1 MKRPTIKDIAAAAGV
16 SKGAV
21 SLALNGRS
29 GVSEETRAR
38 VLAVASSLGYRPSVT
53 ARALSSASADAVG
66 LVLVRPPRA
75 LGDEAFFFQ
84 LIAGIQSEMSS
95 ALLLQVVSSRSD
107 EIELYRRWWAE
118 HRVDGV
124 FLVDLLVDD
133 PRVSLMSSL
142 GLPAVVV
149 GGAGHHGSLA
159 SVWADDYAAMTSVV
173 LYLKSLGHRRIAR
186 VAGLSSLLHTVRR
199 DQAFLSSVVDGVI
212 VAGDYTA
219 EAGALATRSLLSGE
233 LSGWGGEPPTAI
245 VYDNDVM
252 AVAGAE
258 VAASLGVAVPGELS
272 IVAWDDSV
280 LCQHGRL
287 TALSRDTFAFGA
299 RAARALLAVLE
310 GASPTDVE
318 DVLPELVVRGSTGG
332 VPPSAGASVS

>member
-1 MKRPTIKDIAAAAGV
+1 MKRPTIKDIAAEAGV

-29 GVSEETRAR
+29 GVSESTRSR

-84 LIAGIQSEMSS
+84 LIAGMQSEISC
-95 ALLLQVVSSRSD
+95 ALLLQVVSSREE
-107 EIELYRRWWAE
+107 EIALYQRWWAE

-124 FLVDLLVDD
+124 FLVDLLVSD
-133 PRVSLMSSL
+133 PRVELMSSL

-149 GGAGHHGSLA
+149 GGAGHHGALA

-173 LYLKSLGHRRIAR
+173 EYLKSLGHRRIAR
-186 VAGLSSLLHTVRR
+186 VAGLASLLHTVRR
-199 DQAFLSSVVDGVI
+199 DAAFASSVVDGVDGVV

-219 EAGALATRSLLSGE
+219 ESGAAATRELLGR
-233 LSGWGGEPPTAI
+233 GEPPTAI

-258 VAASLGVAVPGELS
+258 VAASMGVAVPSELS
-272 IVAWDDSV
+272 LVAWDDSV

-299 RAARALLAVLE
+299 RAARALVAVIG
-310 GASPTDVE
+310 GALPSDVE
-318 DVLPELVVRGSTGG
+318 DVLPELVVRGSTG
-332 VPPSAGASVS
+332 VAPSVS

>member
-16 SKGAV
+16 SKGAA

-29 GVSEETRAR
+29 GVSETTRAR
-38 VLAVASSLGYRPSVT
+38 VLAVASSLGYRPSAT

-84 LIAGIQSEMSS
+84 LIAGMQSEMSC
-95 ALLLQVVSSRSD
+95 ALLLQVVSSRAE
-107 EIELYRRWWAE
+107 EIALYERWFAE

-124 FLVDLLVDD
+124 FLVDLLVSD
-133 PRVSLMSSL
+133 PRVELMSSL
-142 GLPAVVV
+142 GMPAVVV
-149 GGAGHHGSLA
+149 GGAGHHGALA

-173 LYLKSLGHRRIAR
+173 SHLKALGHRRIAR
-186 VAGLSSLLHTVRR
+186 VAGLPSLLHTVRR
-199 DQAFLSSVVDGVI
+199 DAAFSSSVVDGV
-212 VAGDYTA
+212 VVYGDYTA
-219 EAGALATRSLLSGE
+219 ESGASATRELLGAA
-233 LSGWGGEPPTAI
+233 EPPTAI

-258 VAASLGVAVPGELS
+258 VAGALGVAVPQRLS

-299 RAARALLAVLE
+299 RAARALLAVLG
-310 GASPTDVE
+310 GAVPTDVE
-318 DVLPELVVRGSTGG
+318 DVLPELVVRGSSG
-332 VPPSAGASVS
+332 VAPGSA

>member
-1 MKRPTIKDIAAAAGV
+1 MKRPTIKDIAAAARV

-84 LIAGIQSEMSS
+84 LIAGMQSEMSC
-95 ALLLQVVSSRSD
+95 ALLLQVVSSREA

-133 PRVSLMSSL
+133 PRVELMSAL
-142 GLPAVVV
+142 GMPAVVV
-149 GGAGHHGSLA
+149 GGAGHHGALA
-159 SVWADDYAAMTSVV
+159 SVWADDFAAMTSVV
-173 LYLKSLGHRRIAR
+173 AYLKSLGHRRIAR
-186 VAGLSSLLHTVRR
+186 VAGLPSLLHTVRR
-199 DQAFLSSVVDGVI
+199 DQAFAASVVDGVI

-219 EAGALATRSLLSGE
+219 ESGAVATRELLAAAV
-233 LSGWGGEPPTAI
+233 PPTAI

-252 AVAGAE
+252 AVAGVE
-258 VAASLGVAVPGELS
+258 VAAGMGVRVPDELS
-272 IVAWDDSV
+272 VVAWDDSV
-280 LCQHGRL
+280 LAQHGGL
-287 TALSRDTFAFGA
+287 TALARDTFAFGA
-299 RAARALLAVLE
+299 QAARALVAVLG
-310 GASPTDVE
+310 GAMPSDVQ
-318 DVLPELVVRGSTGG
+318 DVLPELVVRGSTG
-332 VPPSAGASVS
+332 SARVS

>member
-1 MKRPTIKDIAAAAGV
+1 MKRPTIKDIAAGAGV

-21 SLALNGRS
+21 SLALNGRA
-29 GVSEETRAR
+29 GVSEATRSR
-38 VLAVASSLGYRPSVT
+38 VLEVASSLGYRPSVT

-95 ALLLQVVSSRSD
+95 ALLLQVVSSRED
-107 EIELYRRWWAE
+107 EISLYRRWWAE

-124 FLVDLLVDD
+124 FLVDLLVSD
-133 PRVSLMSSL
+133 PRVELMSSL

-149 GGAGHHGSLA
+149 GGAGHHGELA

-173 LYLKSLGHRRIAR
+173 EHLKTSGHRRIAR
-186 VAGLSSLLHTVRR
+186 VTGLPSLLHTVRR
-199 DQAFLSSVVDGVI
+199 DAAFAASCEDGVV

-219 EAGALATRSLLSGE
+219 EAGASATRSLLALES
-233 LSGWGGEPPTAI
+233 PPTAI

-252 AVAGAE
+252 AVAGASA
-258 VAASLGVAVPGELS
+258 AASLGVAVPSELS
-272 IVAWDDSV
+272 VVAWDDSV
-280 LCQHGRL
+280 LCQQLGL

-299 RAARALLAVLE
+299 RAARALVSVIG
-310 GASPTDVE
+310 GASPTDEE
-318 DVLPELVVRGSTGG
+318 DVLPELVVRGSTGRAP
-332 VPPSAGASVS
+332 VA

>member
-29 GVSEETRAR
+29 GVSEATRSR
-38 VLAVASSLGYRPSVT
+38 VLGVASSLGYRPSVT

-84 LIAGIQSEMSS
+84 LIAGMQSEMSS

-107 EIELYRRWWAE
+107 EIALYQRWWAE

-124 FLVDLLVDD
+124 FLVDLLVSD
-133 PRVSLMSSL
+133 PRVELMSSL

-149 GGAGHHGSLA
+149 GGSGHHGSLA

-173 LYLKSLGHRRIAR
+173 EYLKSLGHRRIAR

-199 DQAFLSSVVDGVI
+199 DQAFLASVVDGVI
-212 VAGDYTA
+212 VSGDYTA
-219 EAGALATRSLLSGE
+219 EAGAAATSALLSGDDR
-233 LSGWGGEPPTAI
+233 PTAI

-252 AVAGAE
+252 AVAGAA
-258 VAASLGVAVPGELS
+258 VAGSLGVAVPSELS
-272 IVAWDDSV
+272 LVAWDDSV
-280 LCQHGRL
+280 LAQHGGL

-299 RAARALLAVLE
+299 RAARALLAVVG
-310 GASPTDVE
+310 GALPTDVE
-318 DVLPELVVRGSTGG
+318 DVLPSLVVRGSTG
-332 VPPSAGASVS
+332 VVA

>member
-21 SLALNGRS
+21 SLALNGRA
-29 GVSEETRAR
+29 GVSEDTRAR
-38 VLAVASSLGYRPSVT
+38 VLGVASELGYRPSVT

-84 LIAGIQSEMSS
+84 LIAGMQSEMSC
-95 ALLLQVVSSRSD
+95 ALLLQVVSSREA
-107 EIELYRRWWAE
+107 EIALYQRWWAE

-124 FLVDLLVDD
+124 FLVDLLVSD
-133 PRVSLMSSL
+133 PRVELMSSL

-149 GGAGHHGSLA
+149 GGSGHHGELA

-173 LYLKSLGHRRIAR
+173 EYLKALGHRRIAR

-199 DQAFLSSVVDGVI
+199 DQAFESAVDGVI
-212 VAGDYTA
+212 VSGDYTA
-219 EAGALATRSLLSGE
+219 ESGAAATRLLLGS
-233 LSGWGGEPPTAI
+233 GEPPTAI

-252 AVAGAE
+252 AVAGAA
-258 VAASLGVAVPGELS
+258 VAESLGVAVPGELS

-299 RAARALLAVLE
+299 RAARALLAVVE

-318 DVLPELVVRGSTGG
+318 DVLPELVVRGSTA
-332 VPPSAGASVS
+332 PSARA

>member
-29 GVSEETRAR
+29 GVSEATRAR
-38 VLAVASSLGYRPSVT
+38 VLSVASSLGYRPSVT

-84 LIAGIQSEMSS
+84 LIAGMQSEMSA
-95 ALLLQVVSSRSD
+95 ALLLQVVSSREE

-124 FLVDLLVDD
+124 FLVDLLVSD
-133 PRVSLMSSL
+133 PRVSLMSDL

-149 GGAGHHGSLA
+149 GGSGHHGSLA

-173 LYLKSLGHRRIAR
+173 EYLKSLGHRRIAR
-186 VAGLSSLLHTVRR
+186 VAGLPSLLHTVRR
-199 DQAFLSSVVDGVI
+199 DQAFLASVVDGVI

-219 EAGALATRSLLSGE
+219 EAGAAATRELLGSE
-233 LSGWGGEPPTAI
+233 EPPTAI

-258 VAASLGVAVPGELS
+258 VAGALGVAVPSQLS

-318 DVLPELVVRGSTGG
+318 DVLPALVVRGSTAALG
-332 VPPSAGASVS
+332 GASVS

>member
-1 MKRPTIKDIAAAAGV
+1 MKRPTIKDIAAGAGV

-21 SLALNGRS
+21 SLALNGRA
-29 GVSEETRAR
+29 GVSEATRAR
-38 VLAVASSLGYRPSVT
+38 VLEVASSLGYRPSVT

-84 LIAGIQSEMSS
+84 LIAGMQSEMSS
-95 ALLLQVVSSRSD
+95 ALLLQVVSSRED
-107 EIELYRRWWAE
+107 EISLYRRWWAE

-124 FLVDLLVDD
+124 FLVDLLVSD
-133 PRVSLMSSL
+133 PRVELMSSL

-149 GGAGHHGSLA
+149 GGAGHHGQLA

-173 LYLKSLGHRRIAR
+173 EHLKTLGHRRIAR
-186 VAGLSSLLHTVRR
+186 VTGLPSLLHTVRR
-199 DQAFLSSVVDGVI
+199 DAAFAASCEDGLV

-219 EAGALATRSLLSGE
+219 EAGACATRSLLAVGS
-233 LSGWGGEPPTAI
+233 PPTAI

-252 AVAGAE
+252 AVAGAS
-258 VAASLGVAVPGELS
+258 AAAALGVAVPSELS
-272 IVAWDDSV
+272 VVAWDDSV
-280 LCQHGRL
+280 LCQQLGL

-299 RAARALLAVLE
+299 RAARALVSVIG
-310 GASPTDVE
+310 GASPTDEE
-318 DVLPELVVRGSTGG
+318 DVLPELVVRGSTGRAP
-332 VPPSAGASVS
+332 VA

>member
-1 MKRPTIKDIAAAAGV
+1 VKRPTIKDIAAGAGV

-21 SLALNGRS
+21 SLALNGRP
-29 GVSEETRAR
+29 GVSDETRAR

-84 LIAGIQSEMSS
+84 LIAGMQSEMSS
-95 ALLLQVVSSRSD
+95 ALLLQVVSSRD
-107 EIELYRRWWAE
+107 EEIALYRRWWAE

-133 PRVSLMSSL
+133 PRVELMSSL

-149 GGAGHHGSLA
+149 GGAGHHGELA
-159 SVWADDYAAMTSVV
+159 SVWADDHAAMTSVV
-173 LYLKSLGHRRIAR
+173 EYLKSLGHRRIAR
-186 VAGLSSLLHTVRR
+186 VAGLPSLLHTVRR
-199 DQAFLSSVVDGVI
+199 DQAFSSSVVDGVI

-219 EAGALATRSLLSGE
+219 ESGRRATVELLS
-233 LSGWGGEPPTAI
+233 SGEPPSAI

-252 AVAGAE
+252 AVAGVE
-258 VAASLGVAVPGELS
+258 VAASLGVAVPEELS
-272 IVAWDDSV
+272 VVAWDDSV

-287 TALSRDTFAFGA
+287 SALSRDTFAFGA
-299 RAARALLAVLE
+299 RAARALVAVLG
-310 GASPTDVE
+310 GALPRDVE
-318 DVLPELVVRGSTGG
+318 DVLPELVVRGSTA
-332 VPPSAGASVS
+332 VAPASCS

>member
-1 MKRPTIKDIAAAAGV
+1 MKRPTIKDIAAEAGV

-29 GVSEETRAR
+29 GVSESTRSR

-84 LIAGIQSEMSS
+84 LIAGMQSEISC
-95 ALLLQVVSSRSD
+95 ALLLQVVSSREE
-107 EIELYRRWWAE
+107 EIALYQRWWAE

-124 FLVDLLVDD
+124 FLVDLLVSD

-149 GGAGHHGSLA
+149 GGAGHHGALA

-173 LYLKSLGHRRIAR
+173 EYLKGLGHRRIAR
-186 VAGLSSLLHTVRR
+186 VAGLASLLHTVRR
-199 DQAFLSSVVDGVI
+199 DAAFASSAVDGVDGVV

-219 EAGALATRSLLSGE
+219 ESGAAATRELLGR
-233 LSGWGGEPPTAI
+233 GEPPTAI

-258 VAASLGVAVPGELS
+258 VAASLGVAVPSELS

-299 RAARALLAVLE
+299 RAARALVAVVG
-310 GASPTDVE
+310 GALPTDVE
-318 DVLPELVVRGSTGG
+318 DVLPELVVRGSTG
-332 VPPSAGASVS
+332 V

>member
-21 SLALNGRS
+21 SLALNGRA
-29 GVSEETRAR
+29 GVSESTRAR
-38 VLAVASSLGYRPSVT
+38 VLDVASTLGYRPSVT

-84 LIAGIQSEMSS
+84 LIAGMQSEMSS
-95 ALLLQVVSSRSD
+95 ALLLQVVSSRD
-107 EIELYRRWWAE
+107 AEIALYQRWWAE

-124 FLVDLLVDD
+124 FLVDLLVSD
-133 PRVSLMSSL
+133 PRVELMSSL

-173 LYLKSLGHRRIAR
+173 EYLKSLGHRRIAR

-199 DQAFLSSVVDGVI
+199 DQAFESAVDGVI
-212 VAGDYTA
+212 VSGDYTA
-219 EAGALATRSLLSGE
+219 EAGAAATRSLLGSV
-233 LSGWGGEPPTAI
+233 EPPTAI

-258 VAASLGVAVPGELS
+258 VALSLGVVVPDELS

-299 RAARALLAVLE
+299 RAARALLAVVE

-318 DVLPELVVRGSTGG
+318 DVLPELVVRGSTGAAPG
-332 VPPSAGASVS
+332 R

>member
-1 MKRPTIKDIAAAAGV
+1 MKRPTIKDIAAEAGV

-29 GVSEETRAR
+29 GVSESTRAR

-84 LIAGIQSEMSS
+84 LIAGMQSAMSS
-95 ALLLQVVSSRSD
+95 ALLLQVVASRSD
-107 EIELYRRWWAE
+107 EIALYRRWWAE

-124 FLVDLLVDD
+124 FLVDLLVSD
-133 PRVSLMSSL
+133 PRVELMSSL

-149 GGAGHHGSLA
+149 GGSGHHGSLA

-173 LYLKSLGHRRIAR
+173 EYLKSLGHRRIAR
-186 VAGLSSLLHTVRR
+186 VAGLPSLLHTVRR
-199 DQAFLSSVVDGVI
+199 DQAFLASAGDGVI

-219 EAGALATRSLLSGE
+219 ESGAVATRTLLGSDR
-233 LSGWGGEPPTAI
+233 PPTAI

-258 VAASLGVAVPGELS
+258 VAAAAGVGVPAQLS

-299 RAARALLAVLE
+299 RAARALQAVVE

-318 DVLPELVVRGSTGG
+318 DVLPELVVRRSSG
-332 VPPSAGASVS
+332 VAPAP

>member
-1 MKRPTIKDIAAAAGV
+1 MVKRPTIKDIAAEAGV

-29 GVSEETRAR
+29 GVSESTRAR

-84 LIAGIQSEMSS
+84 LIAGMQSEISC
-95 ALLLQVVSSRSD
+95 ALLLQVVSSREE
-107 EIELYRRWWAE
+107 EIALYQRWWAE

-124 FLVDLLVDD
+124 FLVDLLVSD
-133 PRVSLMSSL
+133 PRVALMSSL

-173 LYLKSLGHRRIAR
+173 EYLKSLGHRRIAR
-186 VAGLSSLLHTVRR
+186 VAGLASLLHTVRR
-199 DQAFLSSVVDGVI
+199 DAAFASSVVDGV
-212 VAGDYTA
+212 VVPGDYTA
-219 EAGALATRSLLSGE
+219 EAGAAATRSLLGMD
-233 LSGWGGEPPTAI
+233 EPPTAI

-258 VAASLGVAVPGELS
+258 VAAALGVAVPAELS
-272 IVAWDDSV
+272 LVAWDDSV

-299 RAARALLAVLE
+299 RAARALVAVIG
-310 GASPTDVE
+310 GALPSDVE
-318 DVLPELVVRGSTGG
+318 DVLPELVVRGSSGG
-332 VPPSAGASVS
+332 APGVS

>member
-1 MKRPTIKDIAAAAGV
+1 M
-16 SKGAV
+16 
-21 SLALNGRS
+21 NGRS

-38 VLAVASSLGYRPSVT
+38 VLGVASSLGYRPSVT

-84 LIAGIQSEMSS
+84 LIAGMQSEMSS
-95 ALLLQVVSSRSD
+95 ALLLQVVSSRD
-107 EIELYRRWWAE
+107 EEIALYQRWWAE

-124 FLVDLLVDD
+124 FLVDLLVSD
-133 PRVSLMSSL
+133 PRVELMTSL

-149 GGAGHHGSLA
+149 GGSGHHGALA

-173 LYLKSLGHRRIAR
+173 EYLKSLGHRRIAR

-199 DQAFLSSVVDGVI
+199 DAAFVASAVDGGDGVEGVI
-212 VAGDYTA
+212 VGGDYTA
-219 EAGALATRSLLSGE
+219 ESGAVATRSLLESGR
-233 LSGWGGEPPTAI
+233 PPTAI

-252 AVAGAE
+252 AVAGVAVAE
-258 VAASLGVAVPGELS
+258 AMGVAVPAELS

-299 RAARALLAVLE
+299 RAARALLAVVG
-310 GASPTDVE
+310 GALPTDVE
-318 DVLPELVVRGSTGG
+318 DVLPELVVRGSTADAP
-332 VPPSAGASVS
+332 VA

>member
-1 MKRPTIKDIAAAAGV
+1 MRRPTIKDIAAAAGV

-29 GVSEETRAR
+29 GVSESTRAR
-38 VLAVASSLGYRPSVT
+38 VLDVASALGYRPSVT

-84 LIAGIQSEMSS
+84 LIAGMQSEMSS
-95 ALLLQVVSSRSD
+95 ALLLQVVSSRSA
-107 EIELYRRWWAE
+107 EIELYQRWWAE

-133 PRVSLMSSL
+133 PRVELMSSL

-149 GGAGHHGSLA
+149 GGAGHHGALA

-173 LYLKSLGHRRIAR
+173 EYLKSLGHRRIAR
-186 VAGLSSLLHTVRR
+186 VAGLASLLHTVRR
-199 DQAFLSSVVDGVI
+199 DQAFLASVVDGVI

-219 EAGALATRSLLSGE
+219 ESGAAATRSLLTSP
-233 LSGWGGEPPTAI
+233 EPPTAI

-258 VAASLGVAVPGELS
+258 VAAALGVAVPSALS
-272 IVAWDDSV
+272 LVAWDDSV
-280 LCQHGRL
+280 LAQRGRM

-299 RAARALLAVLE
+299 RAARALLAVVG

-318 DVLPELVVRGSTGG
+318 DVLPELVVRGST
-332 VPPSAGASVS
+332 SAAPVG

>member
-21 SLALNGRS
+21 SLALNGRA
-29 GVSEETRAR
+29 GVSESTRAR
-38 VLAVASSLGYRPSVT
+38 VLDVASSLGYRPSFT

-84 LIAGIQSEMSS
+84 LIAGMQSEMSS
-95 ALLLQVVSSRSD
+95 ALLLQVVSSRD
-107 EIELYRRWWAE
+107 AEIALYQRWWAE

-124 FLVDLLVDD
+124 FLVDLLVSD
-133 PRVSLMSSL
+133 PRVELMSSL

-149 GGAGHHGSLA
+149 GGAGHHGELA

-173 LYLKSLGHRRIAR
+173 EYLKSLGHRRIAR

-199 DQAFLSSVVDGVI
+199 DQAFESAVDGVI
-212 VAGDYTA
+212 VSGDYTA
-219 EAGALATRSLLSGE
+219 EAGAAATRSLLA
-233 LSGWGGEPPTAI
+233 LAEPPTAI

-258 VAASLGVAVPGELS
+258 VARSLGVVVPDELS

-299 RAARALLAVLE
+299 RAARALLAVVE

-318 DVLPELVVRGSTGG
+318 DVLPELVVRGSTGVAPG
-332 VPPSAGASVS
+332 R

>member
-29 GVSEETRAR
+29 GVSESTRAR

-84 LIAGIQSEMSS
+84 LIAGMQSEMSA
-95 ALLLQVVSSRSD
+95 ALLLQVVSSREA

-124 FLVDLLVDD
+124 FLVDLLVED
-133 PRVSLMSSL
+133 PRVELMSAL

-149 GGAGHHGSLA
+149 GGAGHHGALA
-159 SVWADDYAAMTSVV
+159 SVWADDYAAMTSVIE
-173 LYLKSLGHRRIAR
+173 YLKSLGHRRIAR

-199 DQAFLSSVVDGVI
+199 DQAFLASVVDGVI

-219 EAGALATRSLLSGE
+219 EAGAAATRALLE
-233 LSGWGGEPPTAI
+233 GGEPPTAI

-252 AVAGAE
+252 AVAGAG
-258 VAASLGVAVPGELS
+258 VAGAMGVAVPSELS
-272 IVAWDDSV
+272 VVAWDDSV
-280 LCQHGRL
+280 LCQQLGL

-299 RAARALLAVLE
+299 RAARALLAVVD
-310 GASPTDVE
+310 GASPSDVE

-332 VPPSAGASVS
+332 VPPLAGGPPSAGAPVP

>member
-1 MKRPTIKDIAAAAGV
+1 MKRPTIKDIAAKAGV

-29 GVSEETRAR
+29 GVSESTRSR

-84 LIAGIQSEMSS
+84 LIAGMQSEISC
-95 ALLLQVVSSRSD
+95 ALLLQVVSSREE
-107 EIELYRRWWAE
+107 EIALYQRWWAE

-124 FLVDLLVDD
+124 FLVDLLVSD
-133 PRVSLMSSL
+133 PRVELMSSL

-149 GGAGHHGSLA
+149 GGAGHHGALA

-173 LYLKSLGHRRIAR
+173 EYLKSLGHRRIAR
-186 VAGLSSLLHTVRR
+186 VAGLASLLHTVRR
-199 DQAFLSSVVDGVI
+199 DAAFASSVVDGVV

-219 EAGALATRSLLSGE
+219 ESGAAATRELLGLDS
-233 LSGWGGEPPTAI
+233 PPTAI

-258 VAASLGVAVPGELS
+258 VAASLGVAVPSELS
-272 IVAWDDSV
+272 LVAWDDSV

-299 RAARALLAVLE
+299 RAARALVAVVG
-310 GASPTDVE
+310 GALPSDVE
-318 DVLPELVVRGSTGG
+318 DVLPELVVRGSTGVAPG
-332 VPPSAGASVS
+332 SLA

>member
-1 MKRPTIKDIAAAAGV
+1 M
-16 SKGAV
+16 
-21 SLALNGRS
+21 
-29 GVSEETRAR
+29 
-38 VLAVASSLGYRPSVT
+38 T

-84 LIAGIQSEMSS
+84 LIAGMQSAMSS
-95 ALLLQVVSSRSD
+95 ALLLQVVESREA

-124 FLVDLLVDD
+124 FLVDLLVSD
-133 PRVSLMSSL
+133 PRVELMSSL

-149 GGAGHHGSLA
+149 GGAGHHGELA

-173 LYLKSLGHRRIAR
+173 EYLKSLGHRRIAR
-186 VAGLSSLLHTVRR
+186 IAGLGSLLHTVRR
-199 DQAFLSSVVDGVI
+199 DEAFASSVVDGGASGGVDG
-212 VAGDYTA
+212 VVVYGDYSA
-219 EAGALATRSLLSGE
+219 ESGAAATRELLSRGDR
-233 LSGWGGEPPTAI
+233 PTAI

-252 AVAGAE
+252 AVAGVE
-258 VAASLGVAVPGELS
+258 VASSLGVAVPAELS

-299 RAARALLAVLE
+299 RAARALLAVVG
-310 GASPTDVE
+310 GALPTDVE
-318 DVLPELVVRGSTGG
+318 DVLPELVVRGSSGG
-332 VPPSAGASVS
+332 APGA

>member
-1 MKRPTIKDIAAAAGV
+1 MNVVKRPTIKDIAAGAGV

-21 SLALNGRS
+21 SLALNGRA
-29 GVSEETRAR
+29 GVSEATRSR
-38 VLAVASSLGYRPSVT
+38 VLEVASSLGYRPSVT

-95 ALLLQVVSSRSD
+95 ALLLQVVSSRED
-107 EIELYRRWWAE
+107 EISLYRRWWAE

-124 FLVDLLVDD
+124 FLVDLLVSD
-133 PRVSLMSSL
+133 PRVELMSSL

-149 GGAGHHGSLA
+149 GGAGHHGELA

-173 LYLKSLGHRRIAR
+173 EHLKTSGHRRIAR
-186 VAGLSSLLHTVRR
+186 VTGLPSLLHTVRR
-199 DQAFLSSVVDGVI
+199 DAAFAASCEDGVV

-219 EAGALATRSLLSGE
+219 EAGASATRSLLALES
-233 LSGWGGEPPTAI
+233 PPTAI

-252 AVAGAE
+252 AVAGASA
-258 VAASLGVAVPGELS
+258 AASLGVAVPSELS
-272 IVAWDDSV
+272 VVAWDDSV
-280 LCQHGRL
+280 LCQQLGL

-299 RAARALLAVLE
+299 RAARALVSVIG
-310 GASPTDVE
+310 GASPTDEE
-318 DVLPELVVRGSTGG
+318 DVLPELVVRGSTGRAP
-332 VPPSAGASVS
+332 VA

>member
-29 GVSEETRAR
+29 GVSESTRER
-38 VLAVASSLGYRPSVT
+38 VLSVASSLGYRPSVT

-84 LIAGIQSEMSS
+84 LIAGMQSEMSS
-95 ALLLQVVSSRSD
+95 ALLLQVVESRD
-107 EIELYRRWWAE
+107 AEIELYRRWWAE

-124 FLVDLLVDD
+124 FLVDLLVSD
-133 PRVSLMSSL
+133 PRVELMSSL

-149 GGAGHHGSLA
+149 GGSGHHGELA

-173 LYLKSLGHRRIAR
+173 EYLKSLGHQRIAR
-186 VAGLSSLLHTVRR
+186 VAGLPSLLHTVRR
-199 DQAFLSSVVDGVI
+199 DEAFLASAVDGVI

-219 EAGALATRSLLSGE
+219 ESGGAATRALL
-233 LSGWGGEPPTAI
+233 GGEVGAGGPPTAI

-252 AVAGAE
+252 AVAGAS
-258 VAASLGVAVPGELS
+258 VAAASGVAVPEELS

-280 LCQHGRL
+280 LCQHGGL

-299 RAARALLAVLE
+299 RAARALLAVVE
-310 GASPTDVE
+310 GALPTDVE
-318 DVLPELVVRGSTGG
+318 DVLPELVVRGSSG
-332 VPPSAGASVS
+332 VAPGA

>member
-1 MKRPTIKDIAAAAGV
+1 MVKRPTIKDIAAGAGV

-21 SLALNGRS
+21 SLALNGRA
-29 GVSEETRAR
+29 GVSEATRSR
-38 VLAVASSLGYRPSVT
+38 VLEVASSLGYRPSVT

-84 LIAGIQSEMSS
+84 LIAGMQSEMSS
-95 ALLLQVVSSRSD
+95 ALLLQVVSSRED
-107 EIELYRRWWAE
+107 EISLYRRWWAE

-124 FLVDLLVDD
+124 FLVDLLVSD
-133 PRVSLMSSL
+133 PRVELMSSL

-149 GGAGHHGSLA
+149 GGAGHHGQLA

-173 LYLKSLGHRRIAR
+173 EHLKTLGHRRIAR
-186 VAGLSSLLHTVRR
+186 VTGLPSLLHTVRR
-199 DQAFLSSVVDGVI
+199 DAAFAASCEDGVV

-219 EAGALATRSLLSGE
+219 EAGASATRSLLALES
-233 LSGWGGEPPTAI
+233 PPTAI

-252 AVAGAE
+252 AVAGASA
-258 VAASLGVAVPGELS
+258 AASLGVAVPSELS
-272 IVAWDDSV
+272 VVAWDDSV
-280 LCQHGRL
+280 LCQQLGL

-299 RAARALLAVLE
+299 RAARALVSVIG
-310 GASPTDVE
+310 GASPTDEE
-318 DVLPELVVRGSTGG
+318 DVLPELVVRRSTGRAP
-332 VPPSAGASVS
+332 VA

>member
-1 MKRPTIKDIAAAAGV
+1 MVKRPTIKDIAAGAGV

-21 SLALNGRS
+21 SLALNGRA
-29 GVSEETRAR
+29 GVSEATRSR
-38 VLAVASSLGYRPSVT
+38 VLEVASSLGYRPSVT

-95 ALLLQVVSSRSD
+95 ALLLQVVSSRED
-107 EIELYRRWWAE
+107 EISLYRRWWAE

-124 FLVDLLVDD
+124 FLVDLLVSD
-133 PRVSLMSSL
+133 PRVELMSSL

-149 GGAGHHGSLA
+149 GGAGHHGELA

-173 LYLKSLGHRRIAR
+173 EHLKTSGHRRIAR
-186 VAGLSSLLHTVRR
+186 VTGLPSLLHTVRR
-199 DQAFLSSVVDGVI
+199 DAAFAASCEDGVV

-219 EAGALATRSLLSGE
+219 EAGASATRSLLALES
-233 LSGWGGEPPTAI
+233 PPTAI

-252 AVAGAE
+252 AVAGASA
-258 VAASLGVAVPGELS
+258 AASLGVAVPSELS
-272 IVAWDDSV
+272 VVAWDDSV
-280 LCQHGRL
+280 LCQQLGL

-299 RAARALLAVLE
+299 RAARALVSVIG
-310 GASPTDVE
+310 GASPTDEE
-318 DVLPELVVRGSTGG
+318 DVLPELVVRGSTGRAP
-332 VPPSAGASVS
+332 VA

>member
-1 MKRPTIKDIAAAAGV
+1 VKRPTIKDIAAAAGV

-29 GVSEETRAR
+29 GVSESTRAR
-38 VLAVASSLGYRPSVT
+38 VLAVASLLGYRPSVT

-84 LIAGIQSEMSS
+84 LIAGMQSAMSS
-95 ALLLQVVSSRSD
+95 ALLLQVVESREA

-124 FLVDLLVDD
+124 FLVDLLVSD
-133 PRVSLMSSL
+133 PRVELMSSL

-149 GGAGHHGSLA
+149 GGAGHHGELA

-173 LYLKSLGHRRIAR
+173 EYLKSLGHRRIAR

-199 DQAFLSSVVDGVI
+199 DEAFASSVVDGGVDG
-212 VAGDYTA
+212 VAGGVVVYGDYTA
-219 EAGALATRSLLSGE
+219 ESGAAATRALLS
-233 LSGWGGEPPTAI
+233 SGVPPTAI

-258 VAASLGVAVPGELS
+258 VAASMGIAVPLELS

-299 RAARALLAVLE
+299 RAARALLAVVG
-310 GASPTDVE
+310 GALPTDVE
-318 DVLPELVVRGSTGG
+318 DVLPELVVRGSSG
-332 VPPSAGASVS
+332 VAPVA

>member
-21 SLALNGRS
+21 SLALNGRP
-29 GVSEETRAR
+29 GVSEATRAR
-38 VLAVASSLGYRPSVT
+38 VLEVASSLGYRPSAT

-84 LIAGIQSEMSS
+84 LIAGMQSEMSS
-95 ALLLQVVSSRSD
+95 ALLLQVVASRD
-107 EIELYRRWWAE
+107 EEISLYQRWWAE

-133 PRVSLMSSL
+133 PRVALMSSL
-142 GLPAVVV
+142 GMPAVVV
-149 GGAGHHGSLA
+149 GGAGHHGALA

-173 LYLKSLGHRRIAR
+173 EYLVSLGHRRIAR
-186 VAGLSSLLHTVRR
+186 VAGLPSLLHTVRR

-212 VAGDYTA
+212 VGGDYTA
-219 EAGALATRSLLSGE
+219 EAGAAATRALLGS
-233 LSGWGGEPPTAI
+233 GEPPSAI

-252 AVAGAE
+252 AVAGVE
-258 VAASLGVAVPGELS
+258 VAAEMGVGVPSQLS

-299 RAARALLAVLE
+299 RAARALLAVMG
-310 GASPTDVE
+310 GALPSDVE
-318 DVLPELVVRGSTGG
+318 DVLPELVVRGSTSAPGRVLQRG
-332 VPPSAGASVS
+332 APPRNPVD